1 MGPGYEICDRDI
13 SATYEKRDVWREI
26 VERFNMTLR
35 LDPHYPVIAYGL
47 IIEKIGLREFNL
59 PEAAQVGRQFWP
71 EEFGDNMSNSKLR
84 AILDEMAG
92 LGVLG
97 YRHNP
102 STGEDLYRLA
112 STNVLRLLGSES
124 AMRKELQDIRHER
137 HLHNPMQYHR
147 LLPERKTKE
156 TAGRART
163 GRSPFTVGDELQIA
177 GFRSA
182 VVPTARQ
189 DANRLFTVS
198 LVFGTKA
205 SGIEEVR
212 RALESLHNI
221 ESDGQPPYRLR
232 AVPAVKAHSLR
243 ELRHW
248 TDGLGARSAEASLLH
263 IEMPWLPD
271 DPGLHGE
278 ILEHVH
284 TLRPGSARGTLRAV
298 LTFGPQ
304 ATWQWLSAPD
314 SSALEASLIN
324 VHLAPWTGS
333 ALRVLLSEFRL
344 MDSPRQIEYLQR
356 QTGGWFTFLQS
367 FMRAAP
373 GAPGT
378 DDPEKVL
385 GLDRDAL
392 AALDSVGAQ
401 RMLAQYGVSDIP
413 HVQSIFTDI
422 ISSDIQAGFERDLL
436 KMVLAENSAYDS
448 VPADVL
454 LSWGMR
460 LGIIGR
466 VEAKTDIELFRLD
479 PTVVSLFELAR
490 KS

>member
-1 MGPGYEICDRDI
+1 
-13 SATYEKRDVWREI
+13 
-26 VERFNMTLR
+26 
-35 LDPHYPVIAYGL
+35 
-47 IIEKIGLREFNL
+47 
-59 PEAAQVGRQFWP
+59 
-71 EEFGDNMSNSKLR
+71 
-84 AILDEMAG
+84 
-92 LGVLG
+92 
-97 YRHNP
+97 
-102 STGEDLYRLA
+102 
-112 STNVLRLLGSES
+112 
-124 AMRKELQDIRHER
+124 
-137 HLHNPMQYHR
+137 
-147 LLPERKTKE
+147 
-156 TAGRART
+156 
-163 GRSPFTVGDELQIA
+163 
-177 GFRSA
+177 
-182 VVPTARQ
+182 
-189 DANRLFTVS
+189 
-198 LVFGTKA
+198 
-205 SGIEEVR
+205 
-212 RALESLHNI
+212 
-221 ESDGQPPYRLR
+221 
-232 AVPAVKAHSLR
+232 
-243 ELRHW
+243 
-248 TDGLGARSAEASLLH
+248 
-263 IEMPWLPD
+263 
-271 DPGLHGE
+271 
-278 ILEHVH
+278 
-284 TLRPGSARGTLRAV
+284 
-298 LTFGPQ
+298 
-304 ATWQWLSAPD
+304 
-314 SSALEASLIN
+314 
-324 VHLAPWTGS
+324 
-333 ALRVLLSEFRL
+333 